1 MAHFTFLRAFGLGLI
16 CALIACQPLPLS
28 SQQGQAEQT
37 RRPIATDHIPAQTP
51 IARHGQLRVT
61 NGKITG
67 ADGTPASLAGPSFF
81 WSNTDW
87 GMARFYNQGA
97 VEYFAQDW
105 NAGIVRAAIAGEHD
119 GSYLDDP
126 VANTARAEA
135 IIEGAIAN
143 GIYVIVDWHSHHA
156 EQHAAEA
163 KRFFRDIARKYGQTP
178 NLIYEIYN
186 EPLDTT
192 DWDRVVKPYAER
204 IISAIREIDPDNLII
219 VGTQSWG
226 QDVDK
231 AARNPIRGHENI
243 GYSLHFYAATH
254 KGKYRRRAERAI
266 RAGLPIMVTEW
277 GMVDY
282 TGDGEI
288 DRASS
293 QAWLDFIWT
302 HGLTHTIWSVSDK
315 REGAAM
321 LRPGVRSDGRWSDRD
336 LTEAGLLAREII
348 RNWPTD

>member
-1 MAHFTFLRAFGLGLI
+1 MVHFCLSRAFGSGLI
-16 CALIACQPLPLS
+16 WAIIACQPLPLA
-28 SQQGQAEQT
+28 SQQDQAEQS
-37 RRPIATDHIPAQTP
+37 RSQIATDETPAQTP
-51 IARHGQLRVT
+51 IDRHGQLRVT

-67 ADGTPASLAGPSFF
+67 ADGRRASLAGPSFF

-87 GMARFYNQGA
+87 GMARFYNEDA
-97 VEYFAQDW
+97 VTYFAQDW
-105 NAGIVRAAIAGEHD
+105 NAGIVRAAIAGEHE

-126 VANTARAEA
+126 AANTARAEA
-135 IIEGAIAN
+135 IIDGAIAN

-156 EQHAAEA
+156 EQHAEQAE
-163 KRFFRDIARKYGQTP
+163 KFFRYIARKYGHTP

-192 DWDRVVKPYAER
+192 DWDRVVKPYAAR

-231 AARNPIRGHENI
+231 AAQSPIRGYENI
-243 GYSLHFYAATH
+243 GYSLHFYAGTH
-254 KGKYRRRAERAI
+254 KEKYRRRAERAI

-277 GMVDY
+277 GAVDY
-282 TGDGEI
+282 TGDGEL
-288 DRASS
+288 DTVSS
-293 QAWLDFIWT
+293 QAWLNFIWT

-315 REGAAM
+315 REGASM
-321 LRPGVRSDGRWSDRD
+321 LRPGARSDGQWSDRD
-336 LTEAGLLAREII
+336 LTQAGLLAREII
-348 RNWPTD
+348 SNWPTD